1 MEPSR
6 VNDVRMAMCI
16 IIPIYV
22 TLSLN
27 TLNSEES
34 KSLKQGEVEEL
45 VDMAEGMQGL
55 ERALSTPHSLIIT

>member
-1 MEPSR
+1 MVMEPSR

-16 IIPIYV
+16 IIPIHV

-34 KSLKQGEVEEL
+34 KSLK
-45 VDMAEGMQGL
+45 A
-55 ERALSTPHSLIIT
+55 R